1 VKAFDE
7 FCLKD
12 MTLRGKKKM
21 RKEYGI
27 LRRIIDNSV
36 SDTIRRADKFMYE
49 NKRQGKAKNG

>member
-1 VKAFDE
+1 
-7 FCLKD
+7 
-12 MTLRGKKKM
+12 MTLRGKTKM

-36 SDTIRRADKFMYE
+36 SDTIRRADKLMYE